1 MSDNK
6 VTGVIT
12 AVNEP
17 DSIPGGK
24 YNKMTFVV
32 SNKEGYEGAD
42 KDYAF
47 EIFEKAEGERIANFK
62 KFNKV
67 GQKVDVSFDIRC
79 NENNGRWFT
88 SLSAYKVWVNK
99 DEAPSDNPM
108 DEEAPW

>member
-17 DSIPGGK
+17 ETISGGK
-24 YNKMTFVV
+24 FKKMTFVV

-42 KDYAF
+42 KNYAF
-47 EIFEKAEGERIANFK
+47 EIFEKAEGERITNFK

-79 NENNGRWFT
+79 NDNNGRCFDLAQHIALVHIANGT
-88 SLSAYKVWVNK
+88 GTANITAYI
-99 DEAPSDNPM
+99 
-108 DEEAPW
+108 

>member
-17 DSIPGGK
+17 DSISGGK

-32 SNKEGYEGAD
+32 SNKEGYNGAD

-62 KFNKV
+62 K
-67 GQKVDVSFDIRC
+67 VDVSDCWGVHISPPLHPCYFI
-79 NENNGRWFT
+79 
-88 SLSAYKVWVNK
+88 S
-99 DEAPSDNPM
+99 
-108 DEEAPW
+108 